1 MFNMKFTIVGAGI
14 GGLTT
19 AIALEQK
26 GFEVEIFESFPEM
39 KRMGA
44 GLVLANNAMSV
55 FQRLGLAETIYKN
68 SNRISSLKLVDE
80 KLDVLTEINMTSF
93 EQKLGVHYAAIH
105 RGTLQEILLKNLKST
120 KLHLGKRLKY
130 IEEYKDTIHLHFED
144 GMSHEANIL
153 IGADGI
159 HSVVRNLFFPKTE
172 IRNAHQ
178 VCWRGITKMKLP
190 AKFHHELN
198 ESWGKGTRFGIVPL
212 KDGEVYWF
220 ALANY
225 KNDFRTE
232 FQEADLGEMFSD
244 YDPIIAKI
252 IHSTPTDK
260 IIINE
265 INDLKPIKK
274 WHTNKVC
281 LIGDAAHA
289 TTPNMGQGACQSIED
304 ALALSVCLEK
314 EKEKDI
320 EKAFSNFQKLRIK
333 KANGI
338 INQSWQIGKMAQ
350 IENSFGRKIR
360 NSIMKL
366 TPDFLGEKQ
375 SAKIFELNF

>member
-1 MFNMKFTIVGAGI
+1 MKITIIGAGF

-39 KRMGA
+39 KRIGA
-44 GLVLANNAMSV
+44 GIVLANNAMRV
-55 FQRLGLAETIYKN
+55 FQRLGLSEMIYKN
-68 SNRISSLKLVDE
+68 SNHISSLKLVDE
-80 KLDVLTEINMTSF
+80 KLTVLTEINLKYF

-105 RGTLQEILLKNLKST
+105 RGTLQEVLLMNLKTT
-120 KLHLGKRLKY
+120 KLHLGKKLHR
-130 IEEYKDTIHLHFED
+130 IEEEEKTIHLHFED
-144 GMSHEANIL
+144 GTSHQTNIL

-159 HSVVRNLFFPKTE
+159 HSVVRNHFFQKTE

-190 AKFHHELN
+190 EKFAYEIN
-198 ESWGKGTRFGIVPL
+198 ESWEKGTRFGIVPL
-212 KDGEVYWF
+212 ADGEVYWF

-225 KNDFRTE
+225 KNDFRIE
-232 FQEADLGEMFSD
+232 FKEIDLEKMFSY
-244 YDPIIAKI
+244 YDPLISKI
-252 IHSTPTDK
+252 IHSTPSDQ
-260 IIINE
+260 IIVNE

-274 WHTNKVC
+274 WHTSNMC

-304 ALALSVCLEK
+304 ALAISLCLEK
-314 EKEKDI
+314 EKSLEM
-320 EKAFSNFQKLRIK
+320 AFLNFQKLRIK
-333 KANGI
+333 KANGV
-338 INQSWQIGKMAQ
+338 INQSWQVGKIAQ
-350 IENSFGRKIR
+350 IENGLGRKIR
-360 NSIMKL
+360 NSIMRI
-366 TPDFLGEKQ
+366 TPDFIGEKQ

>member
-1 MFNMKFTIVGAGI
+1 MKVTIVGAGI

-19 AIALEQK
+19 AIALRQK
-26 GFEVEIFESFPEM
+26 GFEVEIFESFPKM

-44 GLVLANNAMSV
+44 GIILANNAMQV
-55 FQRLGLAETIYKN
+55 FQRLGLSEIIYKN

-80 KLDVLTEINMTSF
+80 KLATLTEINLKSF
-93 EQKLGVHYAAIH
+93 EKNLGTHYAAIH
-105 RGTLQEILLKNLKST
+105 RGTLQELLLANFPAKN
-120 KLHLGKRLKY
+120 LHLGKRVKQL
-130 IEEYKDTIHLHFED
+130 IEIDDKIQLFFED
-144 GMSHEANIL
+144 GTSHQTNIL

-159 HSVVRNLFFPKTE
+159 HSVVRKRFFPKTK
-172 IRNAHQ
+172 IRNAQQ

-190 AKFHHELN
+190 EKFQHEIN
-198 ESWGKGTRFGIVPL
+198 ESWGNGTRFGIVPMA
-212 KDGEVYWF
+212 DGAIYWF

-232 FQEADLGEMFSD
+232 FNEPNLAKIFAD
-244 YDPIIAKI
+244 YDPIISKI
-252 IHSTPTDK
+252 IHSTPTDQ
-260 IIINE
+260 IIVNE

-274 WHTNKVC
+274 WYTNNVC

-304 ALALSVCLEK
+304 ALALSICL

-333 KANGI
+333 KANGVI
-338 INQSWQIGKMAQ
+338 KQSWQIGKIAQ
-350 IENSFGRKIR
+350 LENSFGRIIR
-360 NSIMKL
+360 NSIMRF
-366 TPDFLGEKQ
+366 TPDSIGKKQ
-375 SAKIFELNF
+375 SAKMFELNY

>member
-1 MFNMKFTIVGAGI
+1 MKITIIGAGI

-44 GLVLANNAMSV
+44 GIVLANNAMSV
-55 FQRLGLAETIYKN
+55 FQRLGLSETIYKN
-68 SNRISSLKLVDE
+68 SNRISSLRLVDE
-80 KLDVLTEINMTSF
+80 KLKVLTEINLTSF
-93 EQKLGVHYAAIH
+93 EKKLGVHYAAIH
-105 RGTLQEILLKNLKST
+105 RGTLQEILLKNLNST

-130 IEEYKDTIHLHFED
+130 VENYEKTIHLHFEN
-144 GMSHEANIL
+144 GTSHEANIL
-153 IGADGI
+153 VGADGI
-159 HSVVRNLFFPKTE
+159 HSEVRNLFFPKTT

-190 AKFHHELN
+190 KKFHHELN
-198 ESWGKGTRFGIVPL
+198 ECWGKGTRFGIVPL
-212 KDGEVYWF
+212 AAGEIYWF

-225 KNDFRTE
+225 KDDFRTE
-232 FQEADLGEMFSD
+232 FQETDLEKMFSD
-244 YDPIIAKI
+244 YDPIITKI
-252 IHSTPTDK
+252 IHSTPTNK
-260 IIINE
+260 IIVNE

-304 ALALSVCLEK
+304 ALALSLCLEK
-314 EKEKDI
+314 EKNL

-333 KANGI
+333 KANGV
-338 INQSWQIGKMAQ
+338 INQSWQVGKIAQ
-350 IENSFGRKIR
+350 LENSFGRKIR
-360 NSIMKL
+360 NSIMRI
-366 TPDFLGEKQ
+366 TPDSLGKKQ
-375 SAKIFELNF
+375 SAKLFELNF